1 MTDIILGAQ
10 GLTKSY
16 AQGGLTVTVLS
27 DVDLTIARGERVALL
42 GASGSGKTTL
52 LQLLAALDQPTAGEV
67 IIHGQVLGALT
78 ESARVQLRRDYLGF
92 VFQFHHLLAEFTVL
106 ENVMIPLIIAGL
118 AKKRASERAQFYLN
132 AVGLGQKAHRTV
144 ATLSGGER
152 QRVAIARALV
162 TEPKC
167 VLADEPTG
175 NLDQETAHTIAEL
188 MDQLAAEFETSFFV
202 VTHNLTLAERMD
214 RILILENGQLQPYSK
229 QSR

>member
-1 MTDIILGAQ
+1 MTDIIVGAK

-16 AQGGLTVTVLS
+16 EQGGSTITILS

-52 LQLLAALDQPTAGEV
+52 LQMLAALDQPTAGEV
-67 IIHGQVLGALT
+67 IIHGRLLSGLT

-106 ENVMIPLIIAGL
+106 ENVTIPLKIAGL
-118 AKKRASERAQFYLN
+118 SKKKADEKAQFYLN
-132 AVGLGQKAHRTV
+132 AVGLAQKAHQSV

-175 NLDQETAHTIAEL
+175 NLDQVTAHTIAEL
-188 MDQLAAEFETSFFV
+188 IDRLAAEFETSFFV

-214 RILILENGQLQPYSK
+214 RILILENGQLQPHPK
-229 QSR
+229 QSH

>member
-1 MTDIILGAQ
+1 MTDIIVGAK

-16 AQGGLTVTVLS
+16 EQGGSTITILS

-52 LQLLAALDQPTAGEV
+52 LQMLAALDQPTAGEV
-67 IIHGQVLGALT
+67 IIHGRLLSGLT

-92 VFQFHHLLAEFTVL
+92 VFQFHHLLAKFTVL
-106 ENVMIPLIIAGL
+106 ENFTIPLKIAGL
-118 AKKRASERAQFYLN
+118 SKKKADEKAQFYLN
-132 AVGLGQKAHRTV
+132 AVGLAQKAHQSV

-175 NLDQETAHTIAEL
+175 NLDQVTAHTIAEL
-188 MDQLAAEFETSFFV
+188 IDRLAAEFETSFFV

-214 RILILENGQLQPYSK
+214 RILILENGQLQPHPK
-229 QSR
+229 QSH